1 MQLRNSILRAVLASL
16 ICTAVSGFSAANA
29 AYENLWTQGHGDMA
43 IHYDLANNFLGLGYE
58 LGDNAVI
65 NGVTL
70 GVTTEVEADYLTA
83 IVPDA
88 PFARKDGGVA
98 GLPGVFASN
107 TFWNIPQTNPG
118 SNPVPF
124 LGIGAEEI
132 PSGIFLQDQLSFS
145 LKSVVQ
151 APAGGQFIIYRTGI
165 GAPTTFIDT
174 QSLGTTNLI
183 TVNAGSHGHYNFG
196 FSVPGAYLLEFEA
209 MGTLIG
215 GGTASGSSVYAFNVV
230 PEPASWVSM
239 STALVSIAAARRWR
253 KRKSVASLS

>member
-1 MQLRNSILRAVLASL
+1 MQLRYNIIRHILAVVAL
-16 ICTAVSGFSAANA
+16 TAVSGFSAANA

-65 NGVTL
+65 NGAPL

-132 PSGIFLQDQLSFS
+132 QPGIFLQDQLSLS

-151 APAGGQFIIYRTGI
+151 APAGAEFIIYRTGL
-165 GAPTTFIDT
+165 GTPTTYIDT

-196 FSVPGAYLLEFEA
+196 FSIPGAYLLEFEA

-215 GGTASGSSVYAFNVV
+215 GGTATGSAVYAFNVV

-239 STALVSIAAARRWR
+239 SLALVSIGAARRWK
-253 KRKSVASLS
+253 KRKTATSHS